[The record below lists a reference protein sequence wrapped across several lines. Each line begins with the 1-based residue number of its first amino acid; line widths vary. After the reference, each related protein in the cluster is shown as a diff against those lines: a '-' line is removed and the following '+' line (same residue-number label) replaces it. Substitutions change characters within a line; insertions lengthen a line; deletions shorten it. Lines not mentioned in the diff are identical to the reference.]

1 MNVLKLGSQFR
12 GPAIVSGTENEI
24 QQFFQCRRV
33 RGSATQYGFEQANGF
48 LRQAIAGEQ
57 VDVG

>member
-1 MNVLKLGSQFR
+1 MNVLKMGSQLR

-24 QQFFQCRRV
+24 QQFFQGRCV
-33 RGSATQYGFEQANGF
+33 RGSAAQYGFEQANRF
-48 LRQAIAGEQ
+48 LRQAVAGKQ